1 MVKII
6 NCGFRAVPNP
16 LKSTVIFLPACYLS
30 LIYNVLQQE
39 KLSRGVAWTLRN
51 LVLKIRTLDNMPVK
65 FSVLHINL
73 TLSCTRVVSTESV
86 FNCRE
91 NVCVKIQTS

>member
-1 MVKII
+1 MVKIF
-6 NCGFRAVPNP
+6 NRGFRVVPNP
-16 LKSTVIFLPACYLS
+16 LKSTVIFSPACYLS

-39 KLSRGVAWTLRN
+39 KLSRGVAWTLSF
-51 LVLKIRTLDNMPVK
+51 VLKIRIPDNMPVK
-65 FSVLHINL
+65 FSMLHINL

-91 NVCVKIQTS
+91 NVCIKIQTS